1 MTSVLIKFGQQSIM
15 HLYKSNQTI
24 WHN

>member
-1 MTSVLIKFGQQSIM
+1 LIKFGQQSIM
-15 HLYKSNQTI
+15 NLYKSNQTI

>member
-1 MTSVLIKFGQQSIM
+1 VTSVLIKFGQQSIM
-15 HLYKSNQTI
+15 NLYKSNQTI